1 MFSRLILRV
10 RDIVSL
16 CMTTFGSYTALAIL
30 LVLGGSTYVFVANAK
45 DTLGQSKPSA
55 GKRPYN
61 VIFVI
66 CDQESYH
73 LRGGKDFILPARQ
86 ALQSRGVTFRNHYI
100 GSAVCTPSRA
110 LFFTG
115 QAPQV
120 NGVYDHLA
128 FGFVPS
134 LNP

>member
-1 MFSRLILRV
+1 MCTATRWLWPAALLLGAV
-10 RDIVSL
+10 LGVWATCDL
-16 CMTTFGSYTALAIL
+16 TFGGTEQ
-30 LVLGGSTYVFVANAK
+30 V
-45 DTLGQSKPSA
+45 KPVG

-61 VIFVI
+61 VLFVI
-66 CDQESYH
+66 CDQEAYRLFS
-73 LRGGKDFILPARQ
+73 RGDFPLPAREE
-86 ALQSRGVTFRNHYI
+86 LKRRGVTFRNHYI

-115 QAPQV
+115 QPPQV